1 MNDYLKSNEAFQIAL
16 ETLKSESTYNVS
28 ILEAKEEGIEEGL
41 QKGIEQGLQ
50 KGLEQGR
57 EEGLEEGLQKGKLDN
72 QKEIIFNMHKMGI
85 EIELIAK
92 AVNLSIDDVNKI
104 LNI

>member
-28 ILEAKEEGIEEGL
+28 ILEAKEEGREE
-41 QKGIEQGLQ
+41 GLQ

-57 EEGLEEGLQKGKLDN
+57 EEGLQKGKLDN
-72 QKEIIFNMHKMGI
+72 QKETILKMCKKGI
-85 EIELIAK
+85 SKEDIANLLDLDLNT
-92 AVNLSIDDVNKI
+92 VNEI
-104 LNI
+104 LNN